1 MNLFSLDGF
10 SPAAS
15 RSPRRNCRR
24 QSARNGAAPART
36 PKTCADR
43 DGPCYVYLLQH
54 KNELRFKIG
63 VAADTR
69 TRADQLPEAGAINFA
84 HSFLVR
90 HPSRKR
96 AVQIERMLHKALA
109 GFNRLIEVGTAGP
122 WDGATEW
129 FATEGLSHALNLLR
143 IVPKG
148 SENEPASP
156 LLDMKGKPVL
166 GDALLRLMDRDT
178 SDLRRA
184 RVADVNVEVM
194 YRIAHRLSELS
205 MHVSMQWHSGPGQPD
220 RLRVRN
226 IRQQWTMFLMQV
238 RLEIMSEDFWWL
250 YTGQPPGPK
259 ERISLVTLIRYRPD
273 QPDTLEFQL
282 QDPALIRKLPGGGF
296 VLGMWRDLCASL
308 HER

>member
-1 MNLFSLDGF
+1 MNLFSFDGF
-10 SPAAS
+10 SHAES
-15 RSPRRNCRR
+15 RRPRRSCRR
-24 QSARNGAAPART
+24 KSARNGVATDRAS
-36 PKTCADR
+36 KTCVDR

-84 HSFLVR
+84 HSFQVR
-90 HPSRKR
+90 YPSRKR

-129 FATEGLSHALNLLR
+129 FATEGLSHALNLIR

-166 GDALLRLMDRDT
+166 GDALLRWMDRDT
-178 SDLRRA
+178 GDLRRA

-250 YTGQPPGPK
+250 YTGHPPGPK
-259 ERISLVTLIRYRPD
+259 ERISLVTLIRYLPD

-282 QDPALIRKLPGGGF
+282 QDPALIRKLPGGGL
-296 VLGMWRDLCASL
+296 VLGMWRDLCGSL
-308 HER
+308 HGR